1 MNATPNTLS
10 RPIFTDKMRRV
21 MDHNNVRAAYVL
33 TVRDGAIWEV
43 ARAYI
48 LWSKSGRVQVV
59 VLNYGDQWALQS
71 LHYGEAR
78 GYGYDKLTA
87 ALAGARVGDVVLT
100 DHGRDGLTIVDAAS
114 ANGWVLRGFSAMI

>member
-10 RPIFTDKMRRV
+10 RPTFTAQMRRV
-21 MDHNNVRAAYVL
+21 MDHNNTRTAFVL

-48 LWSKSGRVQVV
+48 LWGRSGRVQVV
-59 VLNYGDQWALQS
+59 VVNYGNQWAMQS
-71 LHYGEAR
+71 LHYGSAS

-87 ALAGARVGDVVLT
+87 ALAGARIGDVVLT
-100 DHGRDGLTIVDAAS
+100 DHGRDGLNITEAAC
-114 ANGWVLRGFSAMI
+114 AHGWKLCGFNA

>member
-10 RPIFTDKMRRV
+10 RPTFTAQMGRV
-21 MDHNNVRAAYVL
+21 MDHGSTRTAYVL
-33 TVRDGAIWEV
+33 TVIDGCIHEI

-59 VLNYGDQWALQS
+59 VINYGDRWAMQS
-71 LHYGEAR
+71 LHYGSAS

-87 ALAGARVGDVVLT
+87 ALAGARIGDVVLS
-100 DHGRDGLTIVDAAS
+100 DHGRGSMTIVDAAS
-114 ANGWVLRGFSAMI
+114 ANGWKLCGFNS

>member
-10 RPIFTDKMRRV
+10 TRPTFTAQMRRV
-21 MDHNNVRAAYVL
+21 MDHDNTRTAFVL

-48 LWSKSGRVQVV
+48 LWGRSGRVQVV
-59 VLNYGDQWALQS
+59 VVNYGNQWAMQS
-71 LHYGEAR
+71 LHYGSAS

-87 ALAGARVGDVVLT
+87 ALAGARIGDVVLT
-100 DHGRDGLTIVDAAS
+100 DHGRDGLTITEAAC
-114 ANGWVLRGFSAMI
+114 ANGWKLCGFNA

>member
-10 RPIFTDKMRRV
+10 TCYPIFTDKMRRV
-21 MDHNNVRAAYVL
+21 MDHDNVRTAYVL
-33 TVRDGAIWEV
+33 RVLAGSIQEV

-59 VLNYGDQWALQS
+59 VLNYGDQCALQS
-71 LHYGEAR
+71 LHYGSAS

-87 ALAGARVGDVVLT
+87 ALAGARVGNVVLS
-100 DHGRDGLTIVDAAS
+100 DHGRDSLTITEAAFE
-114 ANGWVLRGFSAMI
+114 NDWFLRGFNR